1 MQMLLATSLC
11 RTFDLQIEELP
22 QEHWGRNGTSSR
34 RISTI
39 LHGLEPESIQY
50 TQLIH
55 WVLFYM
61 ASLVR
66 ALMLA
71 LLYKMLA
78 LIINYSKVT
87 QARDATF
94 DVEVANISR
103 RLDKTPKQL
112 EIGLQVEMASCS
124 GTATLG
130 RHINCHYYCFYY

>member
-1 MQMLLATSLC
+1 
-11 RTFDLQIEELP
+11 
-22 QEHWGRNGTSSR
+22 
-34 RISTI
+34 
-39 LHGLEPESIQY
+39 
-50 TQLIH
+50 
-55 WVLFYM
+55 M